1 MFPKLKI
8 IGSGIFLIVS
18 LLIGC
23 SNAPSGN
30 TNEKTDTLPSKPQ
43 KEKAVIKPLRPYDSI
58 LFKDKFVIDAG
69 SGTKSVLFNADMSRL
84 YAMNLEG
91 MSVYEFSRDSRKIM
105 REFRFKP
112 TPGTGWNYETD
123 RPISSYQE
131 KPVEGCISNNDS
143 ILWVSLHN
151 AEGIVPIHLKDASK
165 LSRKPVSPTDKLVF
179 VIGADGKKKDS
190 VYVPLITTGKTPKVI
205 ARTIDSRFI
214 LVSNWHS
221 NSVSVLEVTSSYP
234 FARVVST
241 IEVSSIPRGIVV
253 DDKKG
258 KTYVTIMGSSKLA
271 IINNQQ
277 WTLEGYMEAEA
288 NPRHVVM
295 DDQSRIFVSYN
306 KIGKVGCIDATT
318 GNTLFSASTPNQ
330 PRTIVLSK
338 NFRFLFATC
347 YTANK
352 LAVLK
357 VGDADFEPL
366 ETMEAPGH
374 PVGVDIYE
382 NDDIMEVWVC
392 AYEGGNITVYTYQK
406 K

>member
-1 MFPKLKI
+1 MLLKR
-8 IGSGIFLIVS
+8 SFLPTTVVLFFS

-23 SNAPSGN
+23 SNAPSGES
-30 TNEKTDTLPSKPQ
+30 TAQSDTIPAVRKTDPPLP
-43 KEKAVIKPLRPYDSI
+43 KPLRPYDSI
-58 LFKDKFVIDAG
+58 VFQSKFVIDAG
-69 SGTKSVLFNADMSRL
+69 SGTKSVLFNSTMSHL

-91 MSVYEFSRDSRKIM
+91 MSVYEFSRDTKKIM

-123 RPISSYQE
+123 RPISSYEE

-151 AEGIVPIHLKDASK
+151 AEGIVPIHIKDASK
-165 LSRKPVSPTDKLVF
+165 LSRKPLNPTDKLVF
-179 VIGADGKKKDS
+179 VVGPDGKKKDS
-190 VYVPLITTGKTPKVI
+190 VYVPLIVTGKTPKVI
-205 ARTIDSRFI
+205 ARTIDSRYI

-221 NSVSVLEVTSSYP
+221 NSVSVLEITSSYP
-234 FARVVST
+234 YAKVVST
-241 IEVSSIPRGIVV
+241 IEVSSIPRGIAV
-253 DDKKG
+253 DDQKG
-258 KTYVTIMGSSKLA
+258 KSYVTIMGSSKLA
-271 IINNQQ
+271 VINNSN
-277 WTLEGYMEAEA
+277 WTLEGYMDAEA

-295 DDQSRIFVSYN
+295 DDRSRLFVSYN
-306 KIGKVGCIDATT
+306 KIGKVGCIDAAT
-318 GNTLFSASTPNQ
+318 GNTLFSAGTPNQ

-357 VGDADFEPL
+357 VGEKDFEP
-366 ETMEAPGH
+366 MENMDSPGH